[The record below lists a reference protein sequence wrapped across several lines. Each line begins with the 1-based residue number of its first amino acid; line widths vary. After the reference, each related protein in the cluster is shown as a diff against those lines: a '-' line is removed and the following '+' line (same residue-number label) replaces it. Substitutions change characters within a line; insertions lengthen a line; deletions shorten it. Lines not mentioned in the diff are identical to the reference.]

1 MNPHNRSNATHGY
14 NQYGEFL
21 SQIPERRRS
30 RMYYRGIAMQLTNTY
45 LTEAKRPRPLRETD
59 LLGS

>member
-45 LTEAKRPRPLRETD
+45 LTEAKRGL
-59 LLGS
+59 